1 MNIQRRAV
9 LAGLASSSLV
19 GFKGVTAR
27 AQSVD
32 VTTSLPFSGYIRTN
46 WSKDPFSYGA
56 YSYIAKD
63 SNITDLATLG
73 APIGESVYFAGEAVS
88 PDYQSTVHAAYESGL
103 SAAQAAIADRR
114 KSVGVIGAGAAGLA
128 AARALRQA
136 GVAVVVFEGRDRI
149 GGRIWTDR
157 SLGPALE
164 LGAAFI
170 VGENGNPVTALADS
184 VNASRVGFGIE
195 DSEGDVVL
203 NRDGQEL
210 WGLFQPSWLE
220 ELLFNNMM
228 GTDHTNLNMEHFE
241 KKSESYFGKY
251 TGGNVV
257 IPGGYDQILAPL
269 QAGYDVQLNAIVNH
283 ISHNQAGAEIGLS
296 EGASHRFDAVI
307 VTVPLGVLKEETIT
321 FDPVL
326 SADNRVRVCQ
336 GVAARAGLQA
346 IGRHGNGSER
356 SSSAIEFPN
365 RTAARASSSNGRASM
380 VLDLGELDVGVIAVA
395 LDELSRYPSRMT
407 GASTRQWPRSSRF
420 FSGEQSPVRAF

>member
-228 GTDHTNLNMEHFE
+228 GTDYTNLNMEHFE

-296 EGASHRFDAVI
+296 DGASHRFDAVI

-326 SADNRVRVCQ
+326 SADKKAAIKRMGMGTVDKLFLMFDEQFWHKAPWIFTPENDLPRGQFNIWMSHHAVGANVLAAFNPGSAAHDLANESDTTVVQKALRV
-336 GVAARAGLQA
+336 L
-346 IGRHGNGSER
+346 
-356 SSSAIEFPN
+356 
-365 RTAARASSSNGRASM
+365 
-380 VLDLGELDVGVIAVA
+380 ELAYGK
-395 LDELSRYPSRMT
+395 
-407 GASTRQWPRSSRF
+407 G
-420 FSGEQSPVRAF
+420 